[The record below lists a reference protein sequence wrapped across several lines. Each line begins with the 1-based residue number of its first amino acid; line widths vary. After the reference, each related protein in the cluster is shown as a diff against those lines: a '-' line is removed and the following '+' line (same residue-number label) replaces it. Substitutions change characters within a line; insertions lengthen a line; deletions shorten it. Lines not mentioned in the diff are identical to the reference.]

1 MRDERKA
8 RAPHARYSSRKMTP
22 DPARSRPDAMMIS
35 HDSLLRARFRPL
47 LLLAGLMIM
56 AGCSSTSPTG
66 PGDAWP
72 TQVLITPS
80 EVVLVS
86 LGQVQELH
94 AVVRDQL
101 GRDLSG
107 LPLEWSVDD
116 NAIVSL
122 EADGRFRALANGTT
136 TVTARVQAGSVP
148 DGTRPFASATIVV
161 EQKIDRLTLTPSRP
175 ILWAIGQ
182 VRSLVAQAVDALGN
196 PVESADPIVW
206 ATSDPEVAGI
216 DQEGKV
222 RAVGTGEVE
231 VVAQLGDLVAST
243 SLTVSPRAQATVCL
257 ASAIAPS
264 GDDDSRTCASA
275 SVTIYDSSGFGV
287 YVTR

>member
-22 DPARSRPDAMMIS
+22 DPARSRPDGMMIRHNS
-35 HDSLLRARFRPL
+35 PLRARFRPL
-47 LLLAGLMIM
+47 LLLAGLMTM

-148 DGTRPFASATIVV
+148 DGSRPFASATIVV

-196 PVESADPIVW
+196 PVESADPIW
-206 ATSDPEVAGI
+206 ETSDPEVAEI

-222 RAVGTGEVE
+222 RAVGTGGVE
-231 VVAQLGDLVAST
+231 VVAKLGDLVAST
-243 SLTVSPRAQATVCL
+243 SLTVSPRAQAKVCL
-257 ASAIAPS
+257 ASAIGPS
-264 GDDDSRTCASA
+264 VDNNSKTCASA